1 MITPISSWKKSL
13 YLAKRVGVER
23 DINKNQV
30 EVFDTPIELNMN
42 YQPLS
47 EDTRIEMFGTNSKEI
62 YRAVSVAPYQVFNIS
77 EMDRVYLNGK
87 TPTGE
92 TVNGENANF
101 VVKRVSTQNVLTSYY
116 FESIKG

>member
-13 YLAKRVGVER
+13 YLAKRLGVER
-23 DINKNQV
+23 DSYKNQV
-30 EVFDTPIELNMN
+30 EVFDTPIELSMN

-62 YRAVSVAPYQVFNIS
+62 YKAVSVAPYQSFDIK
-77 EMDRVYLNGK
+77 EMDRVYLNGEL
-87 TPTGE
+87 PIGE
-92 TVNGENANF
+92 IVNGEKANF
-101 VVKRVSTQNVLTSYY
+101 VVKRVTRQNVLTSYY